1 MSGTWWIDPGELN
14 EEQEPIINL
23 PIGKSYLIKGPP
35 GSGKTNLVLLRANY
49 LHLSGAQNIEVVV
62 FTRTLQEFIASGGG
76 QYDFPV
82 DKVKTSKKF
91 YLDLLR
97 RYDVHIK
104 LPTEF
109 KAMREYLIEE
119 TRKLVDKKNLANL
132 FEAVLLDEGH
142 SFLPEEIDLLSRL
155 GKTMF
160 IAADARQKIY
170 TGEDCSQNM
179 SDAVDQE
186 YQLQF
191 HYRIGRQ
198 ICKVA
203 DFLMNDSPDY
213 QPMLESSQYDE
224 VTMPSRVEPAQ
235 RFHSIAEQANK
246 IVESLRSQVKTY
258 QGEFLGVL
266 CPVKKDVL
274 NPIRKAIEASDLA
287 DVSVCQGDSDAVE
300 FIPGKRII
308 VCTIHAAQ
316 GVEFRTVHIAGA
328 DKLKKLDQERNVTFT
343 AVTRAKTNLSIYYT
357 GSLRGYFEQALQA
370 AQPPKAP
377 AKLSDVFGGKKKP

>member
-1 MSGTWWIDPGELN
+1 MSKTWWLDPGELN
-14 EEQEPIINL
+14 DEQEPIINL

-49 LHLSGAQNIEVVV
+49 LHLSGVHNIEVVV
-62 FTRTLQEFIASGGG
+62 FTRTLQEFIASGGS

-82 DKVKTSKKF
+82 EKVKTSKRF
-91 YLDLLR
+91 YIDLLR
-97 RYDVHIK
+97 RYNVHLE
-104 LPTEF
+104 LPASFDE
-109 KAMREYLIEE
+109 MRDYLIEQ
-119 TRKLVDKKNLANL
+119 TRKLVEKKNLADL

-142 SFLPEEIDLLSRL
+142 SFLPGEIDLLSRL

-170 TGEDCSQNM
+170 DGEDCSENM
-179 SDAVDQE
+179 STAVDKE
-186 YQLQF
+186 YELQF

-203 DFLMNDSPDY
+203 DALMNDSPDY
-213 QPMLESSQYDE
+213 RPMLESSQYDE
-224 VTMPSRVEPAQ
+224 VAMPSRVDPPQ

-246 IVESLRSQVKTY
+246 IIESLRSQLKTY
-258 QGEFLGVL
+258 PGEFLGVL
-266 CPVKKDVL
+266 CPVKDVL
-274 NPIRKAIEASDLA
+274 NPIRQAIETSDLA
-287 DVSVCQGDSDAVE
+287 DVSVCQSGSDAVK

-328 DKLKKLDQERNVTFT
+328 DKLKKLDQHRNVAFT
-343 AVTRAKTNLSIYYT
+343 AVTRAKTSLSVYHSGT
-357 GSLRGYFEQALQA
+357 LLGYFEQALQA
-370 AQPPKAP
+370 AQPPKPP
-377 AKLSDVFGGKKKP
+377 AKLPEVFGGKKKP